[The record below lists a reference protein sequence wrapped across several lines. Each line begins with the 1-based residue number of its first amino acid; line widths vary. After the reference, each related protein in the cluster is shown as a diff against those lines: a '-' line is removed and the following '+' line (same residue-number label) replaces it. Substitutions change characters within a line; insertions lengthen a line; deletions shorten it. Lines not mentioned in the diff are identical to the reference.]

1 MLLVRVRL
9 DRSPIHGLGVFADE
23 AIAKGQA
30 VWRFTPGLDLA
41 IEPALLDGLAGPQR
55 EALLHYGYL
64 DARTKQFVLCCDD
77 ARFLNHSGTPSLA
90 TDFTDDR
97 YGVDRAARDI
107 APGEELTVD
116 YALLEGSPP
125 EGERPFARAATRRRA
140 TAVLRGAALYFGIVF
155 AVGFVLG
162 AVRVPFLVPWLGE
175 RAAELAE
182 MPLMFIAVFLAAGHV
197 VRKYGAS
204 VSGRSWALVGML
216 ALALLVCAELL
227 LAVALAGRGV
237 GEYIAGRDPVSGS
250 VYLGM
255 LLLFAAMPWLRRG
268 LGGGR
273 DR

>member
-9 DRSPIHGLGVFADE
+9 DRSPIHGFGVFADE
-23 AIAKGQA
+23 AIAEGQP
-30 VWRFTPGLDLA
+30 VWRFTPGFDLA
-41 IEPALLDGLAGPQR
+41 VDPRLLEALPELQR
-55 EALLHYGYL
+55 ETLLHYGYL
-64 DARTKQFVLCCDD
+64 DARTKRFVLCCDA
-77 ARFLNHSGTPSLA
+77 ARFLNHSETPTLTA
-90 TDFTDDR
+90 DFTDDR

-125 EGERPFARAATRRRA
+125 GCARPFARAATRPHA
-140 TAVLRGAALYFGIVF
+140 APVLRGAALYFGIVF

-162 AVRVPFLVPWLGE
+162 AVRVPFLVPRLGE

-197 VRKYGAS
+197 VRKYGPS
-204 VSGRSWALVGML
+204 VSGRGWALVGMV

-255 LLLFAAMPWLRRG
+255 LLVFAAMPWLRRG
-268 LGGGR
+268 AATARPG
-273 DR
+273 